1 MLPIAHST
9 NCVGGACCVEWPPGK
24 LCWWYLHTLGCVCVK
39 WRTDFADL
47 GGLRSAA
54 FLTYATFLAK
64 RALIFTCSL
73 KQLPGTLSSPRG
85 GDMSYQVLN
94 EHFPSF
100 LRFIKWVLF
109 NEVSFSLKQ
118 MSSRKRPKSAAF
130 AWAQRVK
137 MIVPFLVWNA
147 KSLERKTNMECDCS
161 GERERTMRFHNF
173 WW

>member
-1 MLPIAHST
+1 MLCGVASWQTLLVVFTHSRL
-9 NCVGGACCVEWPPGK
+9 CVREMENRFCRFGRFEISC
-24 LCWWYLHTLGCVCVK
+24 L
-39 WRTDFADL
+39 FDL
-47 GGLRSAA
+47 D
-54 FLTYATFLAK
+54 ATFLAK

-73 KQLPGTLSSPRG
+73 KQLPRTLSSPRG

-118 MSSRKRPKSAAF
+118 MSSRKGPQSAAF
-130 AWAQRVK
+130 AWAQRVQ

-161 GERERTMRFHNF
+161 GEREDHEVS
-173 WW
+173 